1 MDEQH
6 SHTKLK
12 RSMTAGQMEMIS
24 LGGAIGVGLF
34 MGSQS
39 TIKWTG
45 PSVMLAYA
53 LVGLVLYIVMRALG
67 EMIYINPG
75 TGSFADYATEY
86 VHPLAGYIA
95 KWANVFEYIVVGM
108 SEVIASTEYLQYW
121 WPKAPTWIA
130 GIVIIILLVL
140 ANLASAKA
148 YGTLEFW
155 FAMIK
160 VVTIIFM
167 IILGLLIIFFGVGN
181 HGHPVGLSNLWSHGG
196 FFTGGVKGFFFSM
209 SIIVGSYEGI
219 ELLGIS
225 AGEVANPQQAI
236 IKSVK
241 SVLFRILI
249 FYIGAIFV
257 IVTIYP
263 WNKLG
268 SIGSPFVQTFA
279 KLGITAAAS
288 IINFVVLTAALSG
301 ANSGIY
307 SSSRMLW
314 KLAKE
319 GDAPKVFAHLSKR
332 IVPNAAILGISGGIL
347 IGFILDMVATK
358 INKSTSNM
366 FVVVFSSSVLPGMI
380 PWFVILLAEM
390 RFRKNNPDL
399 MKDHPFKLPL
409 YPFSNYFA
417 FAMLIVIVIFMF
429 INPDTR
435 VSVIVGAVVLLVA
448 MAVYI
453 HRWGLSNTPHS
464 AELTAEVAKENK
476 KNQPH
481 QK

>member
-1 MDEQH
+1 MSKQVNSAPE
-6 SHTKLK
+6 LK
-12 RSMTAGQMEMIS
+12 RTMTAGQMEMIS

-34 MGSQS
+34 MGSTS

-53 LVGLVLYIVMRALG
+53 FVGLILYIVMRALG

-86 VHPLAGYIA
+86 VHPLAGYLA

-108 SEVIASTEYLQYW
+108 SEVIAATEYLKYW
-121 WPKAPTWIA
+121 WPHTQTWIA
-130 GIVIIILLVL
+130 GIIIIIFLVL

-167 IILGLLIIFFGVGN
+167 ILLGFVMIFFGFGN
-181 HGHPVGLSNLWSHGG
+181 GGHPIGLSNLWKNGG
-196 FFTGGVKGFFFSM
+196 FFTGGFKGFFFSM

-225 AGEVANPQQAI
+225 AGEVADPQKAI
-236 IKSVK
+236 VKSVK
-241 SVLFRILI
+241 SVLLRILI
-249 FYIGAIFV
+249 FYVGAIFV

-263 WNKLG
+263 WNRLG
-268 SIGSPFVQTFA
+268 SVGSPFVETFA
-279 KLGITAAAS
+279 KVGITAAAS

-307 SSSRMLW
+307 SSSRMLF
-314 KLAKE
+314 KLAHE
-319 GDAPKVFAHLSKR
+319 GDAPKIFGRLSKR
-332 IVPNAAILGISGGIL
+332 VVPNMAILGISGGIL
-347 IGFILDMVATK
+347 IGFILDMIATTF
-358 INKSTSNM
+358 NRSVSDM

-380 PWFVILLAEM
+380 PWFVILLAEL
-390 RFRKNNPDL
+390 RYRRNNPDI
-399 MKDHPFKLPL
+399 MADHPFKLPL
-409 YPFSNYFA
+409 YPLSNYFA
-417 FAMLIVIVIFMF
+417 FLMLIVIVIFMF

-435 VSVIVGAVVLLVA
+435 ISVIVGAAVLIIA
-448 MAVYI
+448 TIVYI
-453 HRWGLSNTPHS
+453 CRWGLGP
-464 AELTAEVAKENK
+464 EK
-476 KNQPH
+476 H
-481 QK
+481 QKTGSKE